1 MAKLLE
7 RPNRYMK
14 SYRTK
19 SHFEEFGGFWRVFS
33 KWGDLSTPKRV
44 NDEVSGIGNC
54 KFEFSTIKNH
64 YKDIH
69 NNILDKSLKKQKWGV
84 FSPKS
89 PPGDANQSFPGVG
102 GTTYAFITI
111 VSVFWQSFRKI

>member
-1 MAKLLE
+1 M
-7 RPNRYMK
+7 
-14 SYRTK
+14 
-19 SHFEEFGGFWRVFS
+19 GFLANGETV
-33 KWGDLSTPKRV
+33 STPKKV
-44 NDEVSGIGNC
+44 NDEISGIGTC

-69 NNILDKSLKKQKWGV
+69 NDIFDKSSKNPKMGA

-89 PPGDANQSFPGVG
+89 PPGDVNPSFAGVG
-102 GTTYAFITI
+102 GTTCTFITI